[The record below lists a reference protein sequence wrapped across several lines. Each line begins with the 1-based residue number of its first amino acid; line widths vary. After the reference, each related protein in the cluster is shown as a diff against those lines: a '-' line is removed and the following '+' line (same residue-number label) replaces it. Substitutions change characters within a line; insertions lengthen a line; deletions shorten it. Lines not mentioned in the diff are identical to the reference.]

1 MEYEQR
7 QLDRMAAI
15 EEASRD
21 IIGVSK
27 SIFDIVNDWNEAQIL
42 AELYYWTSAGK
53 TGRTKLRIVKDGY
66 KWLACSREEW
76 WGRRRLTIREV
87 DRAIIRLIKKD
98 LVIKQ
103 VFLFNGLTTL
113 HLRLNIAEFMDKY
126 SNIARKTYLDDESLL
141 EGDTELFDAE
151 ALMGWDKFDEEITKK
166 VTPSYQ
172 KGNSINSNV
181 HSKLP
186 INEND
191 ELEQFQ
197 QFQKDKKLS
206 QKQLSNATKQV
217 HDMVE
222 HSKKAEKNKH
232 QELPEQLIP
241 LAKLFMDKTGIA
253 YLPSQR
259 TFWAS
264 SLQEW
269 QTIGVTAEDIELA
282 VDRMGGY
289 VINSPKSLTT
299 ILNGLVAERK
309 RDVDND
315 PRSKY
320 TLVTED

>member
-1 MEYEQR
+1 MKDGVCFASQE
-7 QLDRMAAI
+7 RMAK
-15 EEASRD
+15 ELGLSLRTVHEHLKTLTEAGYIQKHSEIGLPNTYKD
-21 IIGVSK
+21 TGIIK
-27 SIFDIVNDWNEAQIL
+27 AEISIRFSEDTQEMRKGYADNSQVGTQEM
-42 AELYYWTSAGK
+42 
-53 TGRTKLRIVKDGY
+53 RTKIQEKKQENIPLQK
-66 KWLACSREEW
+66 E
-76 WGRRRLTIREV
+76 
-87 DRAIIRLIKKD
+87 KD
-98 LVIKQ
+98 LE
-103 VFLFNGLTTL
+103 
-113 HLRLNIAEFMDKY
+113 EF
-126 SNIARKTYLDDESLL
+126 
-141 EGDTELFDAE
+141 E
-151 ALMGWDKFDEEITKK
+151 A
-166 VTPSYQ
+166 YQ
-172 KGNSINSNV
+172 KN
-181 HSKLP
+181 
-186 INEND
+186 
-191 ELEQFQ
+191 
-197 QFQKDKKLS
+197 KLS

-259 TFWAS
+259 TFWIS

>member
-1 MEYEQR
+1 MSIKLMSAIFETEFTSDFEYEKNGEKKAAKASTVKLVLLAIADHANDDGQAYPGLTRLELKTALSR
-7 QLDRMAAI
+7 QGVLDTI
-15 EEASRD
+15 EALKFNGMLEIKGINNARGTNIYQLNLRSF
-21 IIGVSK
+21 ITSK
-27 SIFDIVNDWNEAQIL
+27 
-42 AELYYWTSAGK
+42 ELPDNIYE
-53 TGRTKLRIVKDGY
+53 RVVKPLDQGSQATLPVVV
-66 KWLACSREEW
+66 KPLDLNHQ
-76 WGRRRLTIREV
+76 LTIN
-87 DRAIIRLIKKD
+87 KP
-98 LVIKQ
+98 
-103 VFLFNGLTTL
+103 LT
-113 HLRLNIAEFMDKY
+113 
-126 SNIARKTYLDDESLL
+126 
-141 EGDTELFDAE
+141 
-151 ALMGWDKFDEEITKK
+151 
-166 VTPSYQ
+166 
-172 KGNSINSNV
+172 
-181 HSKLP
+181 
-186 INEND
+186 

-206 QKQLSNATKQV
+206 KKQIDLSTKQV

-259 TFWAS
+259 TFWIS

-269 QTIGVTAEDIELA
+269 QTIGVTAEDVELA